1 MFFILSQVWDKVKTV
16 SSHEEL
22 NLRPLDCAVWCS
34 TTEPRKLYGEQ
45 GLICR
50 FSQPSKR
57 SSHFFFLLVPRAQ
70 HLASAR
76 TRTRIVQLRAQC
88 TDHWTTGQSCSI
100 GMPAVQ
106 LITHVKSS
114 TLYYWSYSHKSN
126 FFQLDGLLLPFCI
139 IKGLHSVSS
148 AILKFM
154 WHKTSFSISLQ
165 RPKLT
170 YSISKHD
177 TIDIADPSNIQD
189 PCHMNCVVGLA
200 HYGGSVV
207 KH

>member
-22 NLRPLDCAVWCS
+22 NLRPSDCAVWCS

-45 GLICR
+45 GLIFR

-57 SSHFFFLLVPRAQ
+57 SSHFFFFCLSPGHNTLPQ
-70 HLASAR
+70 PGIEPGFSNSEPSA
-76 TRTRIVQLRAQC
+76 L
-88 TDHWTTGQSCSI
+88 TTGQSCSI
-100 GMPAVQ
+100 GVPVVQ

-114 TLYYWSYSHKSN
+114 TLYYWSYSHKSK

-139 IKGLHSVSS
+139 IKGLCSASS

-189 PCHMNCVVGLA
+189 PCHKNCVVGLA